1 MPINSLKE
9 NKEKNQRKQKQKQK
23 SEKIWTVSILSSS
36 IIISLELIEKESG
49 TGSESSTSQEDEDAE
64 LINDEFES
72 TFLKTLAKLRNKDP
86 EIYEPDKIFFESI
99 IRIKYESLSYNFQ

>member
-1 MPINSLKE
+1 MRGPVIFYIIYYISY
-9 NKEKNQRKQKQKQK
+9 
-23 SEKIWTVSILSSS
+23 SYHHC
-36 IIISLELIEKESG
+36 IIISLEIIEKESG

-86 EIYEPDKIFFESI
+86 EIYEPDKIFFESTV
-99 IRIKYESLSYNFQ
+99 RVEYETLSYNF